1 MRSALFIAG
10 LVMAL
15 SALQL
20 VQVRHQNL
28 DAFMRIQQLAAE
40 HDRLSEQW
48 GKLLAEQATWTV
60 RRVESRARA
69 KLGMHNPPPDA
80 VHYLQLPP
88 PAQVAAAG
96 AEAQP

>member
-10 LVMAL
+10 LAVAL

-28 DAFMRIQQLAAE
+28 EAFMRLQQLAAE
-40 HDRLSEQW
+40 HDRLIEQW
-48 GKLLAEQATWTV
+48 GKLLTEQATWTV
-60 RRVESRARA
+60 RRVESRARDE
-69 KLGMHNPPPDA
+69 LGMHNPPPDA

-88 PAQVAAAG
+88 PPQVAAAG
-96 AEAQP
+96 AQP

>member
-10 LVMAL
+10 LALAL

-20 VQVRHQNL
+20 VDVRHQNL
-28 DAFMRIQQLAAE
+28 AAFMHIQQLAGE
-40 HDRLSEQW
+40 YDRLNEQW

-69 KLGMHNPPPDA
+69 ELGMHNPPPGA
-80 VHYLQLPP
+80 VYYLLLR
-88 PAQVAAAG
+88 PAASVAAAG
-96 AEAQP
+96 AQP